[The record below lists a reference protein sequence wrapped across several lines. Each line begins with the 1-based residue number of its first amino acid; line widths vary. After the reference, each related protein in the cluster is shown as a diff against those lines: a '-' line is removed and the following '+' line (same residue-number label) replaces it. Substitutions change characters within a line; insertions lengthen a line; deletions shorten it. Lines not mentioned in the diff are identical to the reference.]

1 MLNRIYLKFILR
13 SRLNVWFG
21 KKIFKN
27 SGGVISN
34 LIGMHVRKRDIKKS
48 KLNNFNYKKNADSET
63 LRNEGFLLS
72 RNIDNKDHILAL
84 SNKWNDYTNK
94 VEFPTDGRLQLSSA
108 DDYEDSKHFISY
120 LEPLIT
126 DDIKNILE
134 SYFKSYMRIINFH
147 IYRIKK
153 PPGVSELDSY
163 GSTANWHTDGST
175 CESMKLFFMLSDIT
189 EANGP
194 MQIISKKDSQKVF
207 ENNKF
212 FFPDTDGKT
221 RKFISENCNEISLE
235 GKAGSVFYALT
246 NDSLHRATTP
256 HEGKVRDLVTFY
268 ITSSSIERTI
278 LEQLKDA
285 TYREVYGF
293 QRLTMT

>member
-1 MLNRIYLKFILR
+1 
-13 SRLNVWFG
+13 
-21 KKIFKN
+21 
-27 SGGVISN
+27 
-34 LIGMHVRKRDIKKS
+34 
-48 KLNNFNYKKNADSET
+48 
-63 LRNEGFLLS
+63 
-72 RNIDNKDHILAL
+72 
-84 SNKWNDYTNK
+84 
-94 VEFPTDGRLQLSSA
+94 
-108 DDYEDSKHFISY
+108 
-120 LEPLIT
+120 
-126 DDIKNILE
+126 
-134 SYFKSYMRIINFH
+134 MRIINFH

-221 RKFISENCNEISLE
+221 RKFILDNCSEISLE
-235 GKAGSVFYALT
+235 GEAGSAFYALT

>member
-221 RKFISENCNEISLE
+221 RKFILDNCSEISLE
-235 GKAGSVFYALT
+235 GEAGSAFYALT